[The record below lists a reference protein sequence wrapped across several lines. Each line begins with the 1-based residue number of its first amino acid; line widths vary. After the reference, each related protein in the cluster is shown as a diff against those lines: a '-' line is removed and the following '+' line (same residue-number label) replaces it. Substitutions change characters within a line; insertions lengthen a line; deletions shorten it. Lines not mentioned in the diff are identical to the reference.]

1 MPRLGRGPCLFD
13 RRLHLGQRTAVI
25 DRHDLLELRQRCV
38 PVVEDAL
45 GDRRAGVREMRLDQL
60 AQPDRVEAGHVVRDV
75 DPAVRLE
82 IAALVRELLQRLV
95 AAPALKIR
103 DTQVVSCKTAVTA
116 RILKLFK
123 DFEGIGGTP
132 LGEIHIGTQEL
143 DVVANR
149 FRNLALDTLEREY
162 SDLDEVWKAEKAAMQ
177 GATAIK
183 EELDRAR
190 IELDTAHRAQDLQRM
205 SELQYGRI
213 PELEKQLDVDPTE
226 SHVLAALSEGS
237 FKKAFGK
244 DRELY
249 LEERRKLLKTLTGL
263 SPGSILP
270 ILDFAEQ
277 IAADKSVLPDI
288 LEIFQ
293 AFYRDVMMVL
303 QGRGDDDLVNL
314 DLKETIQRVSGREN
328 IASILDKLEALIAV
342 RRQLDRNVNR
352 QLAVEVLLLKLAA

>member
-1 MPRLGRGPCLFD
+1 MTFDQILGHARQKEILGRSLASGRLAHAYLFSGPDGVGKRLMALALARAIVCHEQRGCGDCQACRKIDHRNHPDLHILQPDGNSIKIEQVRSLQKGLNLKPLEANRKICLIEEAESMT
-13 RRLHLGQRTAVI
+13 LGAANALLKTLEEPRGDTLLILLTAYPN
-25 DRHDLLELRQRCV
+25 RLLETIRSRC
-38 PVVEDAL
+38 
-45 GDRRAGVREMRLDQL
+45 
-60 AQPDRVEAGHVVRDV
+60 QPLPFTRH
-75 DPAVRLE
+75 PN
-82 IAALVRELLQRLV
+82 
-95 AAPALKIR
+95 
-103 DTQVVSCKTAVTA
+103 S
-116 RILKLFK
+116 RI
-123 DFEGIGGTP
+123 
-132 LGEIHIGTQEL
+132 Q
-143 DVVANR
+143 A
-149 FRNLALDTLEREY
+149 
-162 SDLDEVWKAEKAAMQ
+162 
-177 GATAIK
+177 
-183 EELDRAR
+183 
-190 IELDTAHRAQDLQRM
+190 
-205 SELQYGRI
+205 
-213 PELEKQLDVDPTE
+213 ELEKQLDIDSTE

-277 IAADKSVLPDI
+277 IAADKTVLPDI

-293 AFYRDVMMVL
+293 AFYRDVMMML

-352 QLAVEVLLLKLAA
+352 QLAMEVLLLKLAA